1 MRRALWLLL
10 LIALPAAAGKTCVD
24 CHAGA
29 AQRSW
34 ALSKHGV
41 IARIAAGRE
50 RRRTPDCEGCHAFE
64 AKAAAPQHYVKKA
77 SRQEA
82 REQAAAACGACH
94 SPRYVAEQLAA
105 ARRGLALGEMKRRE
119 AEALVE
125 LARKEMPA
133 TELAQIE
140 KLLATL
146 RDENLRGLRLGFAHL
161 SPDYQ
166 WWLGQAALDGSLL
179 RIKAALGE
187 ARRTQARAGLLQPVD
202 STRLIASP
210 ASGLHR

>member
-1 MRRALWLLL
+1 MRRVLWLLL
-10 LIALPAAAGKTCVD
+10 LAALPALAGKTCVD

-29 AQRSW
+29 AERSW

-41 IARIAAGRE
+41 IARIEAGRE
-50 RRRTPDCEGCHAFE
+50 RRRTPDCGACHGFE
-64 AKAAAPQHYVKKA
+64 AKAPGPQHYAKKT
-77 SRQEA
+77 SRTEA
-82 REQAAAACGACH
+82 REQATAGCGACH

-105 ARRGLALGEMKRRE
+105 AQRGLVIGEMKRRE

-125 LARKEMPA
+125 QARKEVPGA
-133 TELAQIE
+133 DLARIE

-146 RDENLRGLRLGFAHL
+146 KDENLRDLRLGLAHQ

-179 RIKAALGE
+179 RIKGALGE
-187 ARRTQARAGLLQPVD
+187 ARRSR
-202 STRLIASP
+202 P
-210 ASGLHR
+210 AAQ

>member
-1 MRRALWLLL
+1 MRHALWLLL
-10 LIALPAAAGKTCVD
+10 LAALPALAGKSCVD

-29 AQRSW
+29 AERSW

-41 IARIAAGRE
+41 IARVEAGRE
-50 RRRTPDCEGCHAFE
+50 RRRTPDCGGCHAVE
-64 AKAAAPQHYVKKA
+64 AKAPAPQHYVKKT

-82 REQAAAACGACH
+82 REQATSGCGACH
-94 SPRYVAEQLAA
+94 SPRYVTEQLAA
-105 ARRGLALGEMKRRE
+105 AQRGLAIGEMKRRE

-125 LARKEMPA
+125 AARNEMTTA
-133 TELAQIE
+133 ELAQIE

-146 RDENLRGLRLGFAHL
+146 RDENLRDLRLGLAHQ

-179 RIKAALGE
+179 RIKGALGE
-187 ARRTQARAGLLQPVD
+187 ARRSKAAAR
-202 STRLIASP
+202 
-210 ASGLHR
+210 

>member
-24 CHAGA
+24 CHTGA
-29 AQRSW
+29 AERSY

-41 IARIAAGRE
+41 IARIEAGRE
-50 RRRTPDCEGCHAFE
+50 RRRTPGCEACHVFE
-64 AKAAAPQHYVKKA
+64 AKAPAPQHYPKKT
-77 SRQEA
+77 SRTEA
-82 REQAAAACGACH
+82 REQASAGCGACH
-94 SPRYVAEQLAA
+94 SPRYVTEQLAA
-105 ARRGLALGEMKRRE
+105 AQRGLALGEMKRRE

-125 LARKEMPA
+125 LARKEMTA

-140 KLLATL
+140 KLFVTL
-146 RDENLRGLRLGFAHL
+146 RDENLRELRLGLAHQ

-179 RIKAALGE
+179 RIKGALGE
-187 ARRTQARAGLLQPVD
+187 ARRSQTAAR
-202 STRLIASP
+202 
-210 ASGLHR
+210 